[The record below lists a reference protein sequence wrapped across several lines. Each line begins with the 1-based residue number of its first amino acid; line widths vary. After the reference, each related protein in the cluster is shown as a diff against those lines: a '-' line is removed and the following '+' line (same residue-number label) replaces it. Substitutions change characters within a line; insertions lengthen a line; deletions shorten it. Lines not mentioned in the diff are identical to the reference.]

1 MDFNKLHIKPRK
13 TNGNSIQISLD
24 LQGTIV
30 IAEGPV
36 IHLLGYHTG
45 YLPGKKFQ
53 DLIFDEDADK
63 LAAVFDRQTDR
74 VKFRMYRADGSPM
87 FADAFIYDLYDEIN
101 ELKGVR
107 LKIYDVTSSM
117 EQVNTLIENEEKY
130 LAIVENARDVI
141 FIFRDR
147 KILYINDVAVEIL
160 GYRKEQ
166 LLRMDYINLFP
177 EPDRSRIEE
186 YSQKLDTEASERCSC
201 VAALLTAKGE
211 KLICD
216 FDVKKIRYGGS
227 FAYMAI
233 IHDITEFQQ
242 NLDKLTDLNREA
254 EAASRIKSDFLAVLS
269 HEIRTSLNGVL
280 GMSNLLLNTEL
291 NALQQDYAENIR
303 LSGENMVEII
313 NDVLDFARMD
323 SGKLEITNEPFSL
336 QTSIEEVIDVL
347 AFRAVEKELDLIYFI
362 DKDVPEN
369 IISDALRLRQ
379 VLLNLTSNAIKF
391 TESGEIFI
399 SVKLLDRHDD
409 SATLRFQVKDTGI
422 GIESKRLPHLF
433 EPFVQAG
440 NATSRKYGGTGLGLA
455 ISQRL
460 IRMMGGEIWAE
471 SEPGKG
477 SAFFFNIKVM
487 VPVTEEA
494 EPKGGEEVAE
504 LKDRR
509 VLIVDDNETNCS
521 IIKKYIE
528 GWGMTGITAGSG
540 NEALELLDREG
551 PFHLAVLDYHMPGM
565 NGIQLARK
573 IRIRGRY
580 ENLPVILLSSMDEG
594 MEYPTD
600 LVSARLIK
608 PVKSKSL
615 FNEVLQIMTDVQKK
629 AKQTKIHENQIDTDL
644 SKRLPLQILVAEDN
658 PVNQK
663 LAISLLN
670 LMGYKPD
677 AAANGLEV
685 LRMMENKEYDMIL
698 MDLQMP
704 EMSGMDAAQRIF
716 EDYPPEKRPCII
728 AITANA
734 LLGDKEKCFEI
745 GMVDYMA
752 KPIRIHELQNVI
764 EKWGTL
770 RFEKRNCPGGKA
782 EA

>member
-1 MDFNKLHIKPRK
+1 
-13 TNGNSIQISLD
+13 
-24 LQGTIV
+24 
-30 IAEGPV
+30 
-36 IHLLGYHTG
+36 
-45 YLPGKKFQ
+45 
-53 DLIFDEDADK
+53 
-63 LAAVFDRQTDR
+63 
-74 VKFRMYRADGSPM
+74 
-87 FADAFIYDLYDEIN
+87 
-101 ELKGVR
+101 
-107 LKIYDVTSSM
+107 
-117 EQVNTLIENEEKY
+117 
-130 LAIVENARDVI
+130 
-141 FIFRDR
+141 
-147 KILYINDVAVEIL
+147 
-160 GYRKEQ
+160 
-166 LLRMDYINLFP
+166 
-177 EPDRSRIEE
+177 
-186 YSQKLDTEASERCSC
+186 
-201 VAALLTAKGE
+201 
-211 KLICD
+211 
-216 FDVKKIRYGGS
+216 
-227 FAYMAI
+227 MAI

-629 AKQTKIHENQIDTDL
+629 AKQTKIPENQIDTDL